1 MTSLVKAD
9 ANLICFF
16 VDQTVVPLNK
26 EKSLNR
32 KVWTTKMDIYA
43 LRYRANCVDY
53 LINRLYLDLLL
64 SNMTN
69 VLKKVRLNVQTSCT
83 VEKRQRLIA
92 GELGSCGT
100 CFILWIDG
108 SNISNRDDI
117 WSNAHF
123 TLTWCKFS
131 DLEQSRTI
139 CTMWFSLQWTQG
151 ILLHC

>member
-1 MTSLVKAD
+1 MQIWSAFSSIKQWCHLTKK
-9 ANLICFF
+9 NLLTERSEQRKWIYMLLDIARIVLIISSTDCIWIYFC
-16 VDQTVVPLNK
+16 QTWPMYLN
-26 EKSLNR
+26 
-32 KVWTTKMDIYA
+32 
-43 LRYRANCVDY
+43 
-53 LINRLYLDLLL
+53 
-64 SNMTN
+64 
-69 VLKKVRLNVQTSCT
+69 KKVRLNVQTSCT

-123 TLTWCKFS
+123 ALTWCGFS

>member
-1 MTSLVKAD
+1 
-9 ANLICFF
+9 
-16 VDQTVVPLNK
+16 
-26 EKSLNR
+26 
-32 KVWTTKMDIYA
+32 MDIYA
-43 LRYRANCVDY
+43 PRYRANCVDH

-64 SNMTN
+64 SNMTITN
-69 VLKKVRLNVQTSCT
+69 VLRKVRLNVQTSCT

-123 TLTWCKFS
+123 ALTWCGFS

-139 CTMWFSLQWTQG
+139 CTMWCDLVSNGPRKYFCIVINTNGSIHARFGSSKFFRVLQG
-151 ILLHC
+151 SSI